1 MKKIETFLPLFPGFY
16 GTIFEPYEDSE
27 IEHINDLRNDKGLD
41 DIGYDDCE
49 WNYDDYNE
57 RVAERCVDFVEWELK
72 EMELKFTYQ
81 GIQSPRFY
89 NYSNDSINVEIE
101 LKDMDKIIQYLNE
114 NEDEFRQH
122 IKERY
127 TSCSGFISH
136 YSNNSDDWI
145 DDLKSEVTLSHKLG
159 AILEFIL
166 INEGVTT
173 MNMYEHCIG
182 ECYIYAT
189 NFDELTREA
198 ENFIE

>member
-16 GTIFEPYEDSE
+16 GTIFEPYEDNE
-27 IEHINDLRNDKGLD
+27 IEYINDLRKEKGLD

-49 WNYDDYNE
+49 WDYKDYRE
-57 RVAERCVDFVEWELK
+57 RVAESVVGFIEWELK
-72 EMELKFTYQ
+72 QMGLKFTYQ
-81 GIQSPRFY
+81 GIQSPQFY
-89 NYSNDSINVEIE
+89 NFSNDSINVEIE

-122 IKERY
+122 IKESY
-127 TSCSGFISH
+127 TSCDGFISH
-136 YSNNSDDWI
+136 HSNNSDDWI

-159 AILEFIL
+159 ATLEFIL

-173 MNMYEHCIG
+173 MDMYEHCNG
-182 ECYIYAT
+182 ECYITAT
-189 NFDELTREA
+189 NFNELTREA

>member
-1 MKKIETFLPLFPGFY
+1 MG
-16 GTIFEPYEDSE
+16 
-27 IEHINDLRNDKGLD
+27 
-41 DIGYDDCE
+41 
-49 WNYDDYNE
+49 
-57 RVAERCVDFVEWELK
+57 
-72 EMELKFTYQ
+72 LKFTYQ
-81 GIQSPRFY
+81 GIQSPKFY
-89 NYSNDSINVEIE
+89 NFSNDSINVEVE
-101 LKDMDKIIQYLNE
+101 VENMNKIIQYLNE

-136 YSNNSDDWI
+136 HSNNSDDWI

-159 AILEFIL
+159 ATLEFIL

-173 MNMYEHCIG
+173 MNMHENCID
-182 ECYIYAT
+182 ECYINAT

>member
-27 IEHINDLRNDKGLD
+27 IEYINDLRKDKGLD
-41 DIGYDDCE
+41 EIGWEDCE
-49 WNYDDYNE
+49 WDYKDYRE
-57 RVAERCVDFVEWELK
+57 RVAKNVVDFVEWELK
-72 EMELKFTYQ
+72 EMGLKFTYQ
-81 GIQSPRFY
+81 EIKSPQFY
-89 NYSNDSINVEIE
+89 NFSNDSINIEIE
-101 LKDMDKIIQYLNE
+101 VKDMDKIIQYLNE

-127 TSCSGFISH
+127 TSCDGFSSYH
-136 YSNNSDDWI
+136 SNNSDDWI

-159 AILEFIL
+159 ATLEFIL
-166 INEGVTT
+166 INEDVTT
-173 MNMYEHCIG
+173 MDMYEGCNG
-182 ECYIYAT
+182 ECYINAT